1 MHTVYEEPFYAFMI
15 RAFVLSIMQY
25 PTSAVPSDNDA
36 MKEEMKKPGFLPEG
50 LVLDVAV
57 KDLLL
62 RLLEVDP
69 SRRLRSLRTLQTI
82 AFYKGF
88 NFEKV
93 RERKVSRNYDY
104 GHVCESDAIVEGWQ
118 TAKSKAVLEGQ

>member
-1 MHTVYEEPFYAFMI
+1 MI
-15 RAFVLSIMQY
+15 QY

-36 MKEEMKKPGFLPEG
+36 MKDETKKPGSLPEG
-50 LVLDVAV
+50 LVLDVAI

-69 SRRLRSLRTLQTI
+69 TRRLRSLRTLQTI

-88 NFEKV
+88 DFQKV
-93 RERKVSRNYDY
+93 RERKVS
-104 GHVCESDAIVEGWQ
+104 
-118 TAKSKAVLEGQ
+118 